1 MILLL
6 ALSLAAPVPGA
17 VNPAVTQANIGSTIC
32 VSGWTKS
39 IRPPASYTDKLKLA
53 QMAKLGLS
61 GDPHAFEED
70 HLISLEIGGNPTDPN
85 NLWPQP
91 WHGPANAHHKDRLE
105 NLLHKLVCSHR
116 IALDAAQRE
125 ISLDWVSSYRKRIG
139 GAP

>member
-53 QMAKLGLS
+53 QMTKLGLS

-105 NLLHKLVCSHR
+105 NLLHRLVCGHR
-116 IALDAAQRE
+116 ITLDAAQRE